1 MAPPSAQNNHG
12 SFWGPAQG
20 WRKRRRKLARR
31 VSRGRR
37 GQTTVRRYGHCP
49 PARVT
54 GRRRSRTPG
63 NRAATRT
70 RHSAPGPAPER
81 GRHTGG
87 GCQAA
92 GTGSAGHGLVPGR
105 RGTLGGG
112 LKLRKLDP
120 PPPGNTGPLCG
131 DRQLRGSSP
140 GAGGPAPRTT
150 ARTARGLPPGAAA
163 PSTVLSGLC
172 LGEPQGPGRD
182 LGSPLTPAARFP
194 ACSWHR
200 RAAGWA
206 WGASPPPLGTPPRF
220 CWSVRRRPGG
230 GARGTAAGDTA
241 ASRTPKRTR
250 AVTAAAPLPGVRPRK
265 GTKLETCVRA
275 LEAASLVIAQA
286 RRPSLTSA
294 LRPATPSLSFGA
306 AGGDCQGRGQARG
319 ARGPGTGGTPGLG
332 AASRGDVV
340 RGMVC
345 RPPD

>member
-1 MAPPSAQNNHG
+1 MAPRSAQNNHG

-70 RHSAPGPAPER
+70 QHSAPGPAPER

-332 AASRGDVV
+332 AASRGGVV

>member
-1 MAPPSAQNNHG
+1 MGLSGVQLRGGENAEENLPGGSAGGGGGKPPSGATVTALPPGRQG
-12 SFWGPAQG
+12 DAGAGRLATERLRGLSTAPLGP
-20 WRKRRRKLARR
+20 
-31 VSRGRR
+31 
-37 GQTTVRRYGHCP
+37 H
-49 PARVT
+49 
-54 GRRRSRTPG
+54 RS
-63 NRAATRT
+63 AAGTR
-70 RHSAPGPAPER
+70 E
-81 GRHTGG
+81 G

-182 LGSPLTPAARFP
+182 FGSPLTPAARFP

-265 GTKLETCVRA
+265 RSWK
-275 LEAASLVIAQA
+275 
-286 RRPSLTSA
+286 P
-294 LRPATPSLSFGA
+294 
-306 AGGDCQGRGQARG
+306 
-319 ARGPGTGGTPGLG
+319 
-332 AASRGDVV
+332 
-340 RGMVC
+340 VC
-345 RPPD
+345 EH

>member
-1 MAPPSAQNNHG
+1 MTEARTTAGIQTAGLTDPAGTAPSSSEDTAVTTQSPGLMAPPSAQNNHG

-70 RHSAPGPAPER
+70 QHSAPGPAPEC

-131 DRQLRGSSP
+131 DRRLRGSSP

-206 WGASPPPLGTPPRF
+206 WGASPLPWEPRPASAGA
-220 CWSVRRRPGG
+220 CGAGLAEVPVARP
-230 GARGTAAGDTA
+230 RGT
-241 ASRTPKRTR
+241 
-250 AVTAAAPLPGVRPRK
+250 
-265 GTKLETCVRA
+265 
-275 LEAASLVIAQA
+275 
-286 RRPSLTSA
+286 
-294 LRPATPSLSFGA
+294 LRL
-306 AGGDCQGRGQARG
+306 
-319 ARGPGTGGTPGLG
+319 RGPRSAHAL
-332 AASRGDVV
+332 
-340 RGMVC
+340 
-345 RPPD
+345 